1 MRPSVAQTTTT
12 TTTTT
17 ITYSGCGIARLH
29 NSGSSNGGN
38 SHRGGDLGNGW
49 RLTRYS
55 RVTAR
60 GHEHSFKVYN
70 IPAALGEEALW
81 GGTLDP
87 SVGNGLYRSRRDGS
101 ISTSSDLLR
110 VPGDASANGRAGN
123 PSNASLNDMY

>member
-1 MRPSVAQTTTT
+1 MAATA
-12 TTTTT
+12 
-17 ITYSGCGIARLH
+17 IAAAT
-29 NSGSSNGGN
+29 GS
-38 SHRGGDLGNGW
+38 GW